1 MGWEEEED
9 EEWDEQSDI
18 SIGTIRSVVK
28 RDTAMRILAFLNK
41 NSTAYTITEISEE
54 LGLNWMT
61 AKSNLLKLM
70 EAGFVE
76 PEKDN
81 MDKRTRYFKIADK
94 KAVKKAIQLWEYR
107 QRMMKKK
114 EENAKSKGS
123 IW

>member
-61 AKSNLLKLM
+61 AKSNLLKLV

-94 KAVKKAIQLWEYR
+94 KAVKKAIQLWEDR

-114 EENAKSKGS
+114 EENAKPKGN